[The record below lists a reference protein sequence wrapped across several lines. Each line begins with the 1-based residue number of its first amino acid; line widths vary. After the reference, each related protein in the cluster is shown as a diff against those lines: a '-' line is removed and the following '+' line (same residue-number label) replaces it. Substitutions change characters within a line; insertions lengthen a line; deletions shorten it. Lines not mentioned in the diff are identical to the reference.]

1 MKVRSE
7 LDEERTEDE
16 VVIYCQSLT
25 DEIKLIQKAVS
36 SVTSSKQNIIL
47 YKEETEYYIALEDIL
62 FFETEGSVLNAHTRD
77 NVYQTRYRLYEL
89 EGMLSGSFVRV
100 SKSAIVNVRE
110 IYSLGKNA
118 LSTTSVAAFAG
129 SHKQVFVSRHYYKQ
143 LKEKLL
149 DWRKR

>member
-1 MKVRSE
+1 MKVRIE

-16 VVIYCQSLT
+16 VVICCQSLT
-25 DEIKLIQKAVS
+25 DEIKLIQKAIS

-62 FFETEGSVLNAHTRD
+62 FFETEGSVLNAHTRE

-89 EGMLSGSFVRV
+89 ESMFSGSFVRV

-110 IYSLGKNA
+110 IYSLSRNT
-118 LSTTSVAAFAG
+118 LSTTSVIAFTG

-149 DWRKR
+149 DWRKG